1 MRNSLIDLLTEERS
15 LNRQID
21 DVQEELFNIR
31 NDIAAF
37 MNSPHSDTDAQHR
50 HVKTLDQNVRVN
62 VAKANY
68 LIGELNLVRDDIR
81 NYITRIMENPSEKL
95 LDVYES
101 AYVSADEKG
110 VYHNG

>member
-21 DVQEELFNIR
+21 AVQEELFNIR

-37 MNSPHSDTDAQHR
+37 MNSPHSDTDGQHR
-50 HVKTLDQNVRVN
+50 HAKTLDQNVRVN

-101 AYVSADEKG
+101 VYVAADEKG